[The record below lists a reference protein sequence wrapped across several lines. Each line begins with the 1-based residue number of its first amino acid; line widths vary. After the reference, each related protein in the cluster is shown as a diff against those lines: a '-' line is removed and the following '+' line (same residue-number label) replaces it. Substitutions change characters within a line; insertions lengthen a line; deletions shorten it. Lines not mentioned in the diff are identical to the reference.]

1 MKQTDFARTLELL
14 GDLAEELPLSN
25 RDIYE
30 QWQRLVDVPVNIYR
44 TYFKTSGTPM
54 GIPERD
60 RQLLINN
67 GMLQYHR
74 ADDGSVYAGFT
85 VAGWLVAQAVTR
97 AKHNVGVNQAIVIR
111 ELKAELR
118 CKEQYIEELESR
130 VKHLTEVVR

>member
-1 MKQTDFARTLELL
+1 MKQTDLQKLL
-14 GDLAEELPLSN
+14 DNVEQLDELPSVG
-25 RDIYE
+25 RDIHD
-30 QWQRLVDVPVNIYR
+30 QWQRLVDVPVRIYQ
-44 TYFKTSGTPM
+44 TYFKMTGTPM

-85 VAGWLVAQAVTR
+85 TAGWIVAQCIQRVKNNYGA
-97 AKHNVGVNQAIVIR
+97 NQAIVIR
-111 ELKAELR
+111 ELRAELR
-118 CKEQYIEELESR
+118 SKERQIDELEAR

>member
-1 MKQTDFARTLELL
+1 MKQADFQIILERL
-14 GDLAEELPLSN
+14 GDLADTLPLSN

-30 QWQRLVDVPVNIYR
+30 QWQRLVDVPVRIYQA
-44 TYFKTSGTPM
+44 YFKMSGTPM
-54 GIPERD
+54 GIPEKD
-60 RQLLINN
+60 RQLLVNN

-111 ELKAELR
+111 ELRAELR
-118 CKEQYIEELESR
+118 CKERQIDELEAR